1 MSVHS
6 PGSPAGPVSCLCTV
20 QQDQCP
26 VCVQSSRTSVLCVY
40 SPAGPMSCVCTH
52 QAVQQDQCPVCV
64 QSSRTSVLSVHSPAG
79 PVSYVCTVQQD
90 QSSICAQ
97 SSRTSVLSMHS
108 PAGPVSCL
116 CTVQQDQ
123 CPVYAQSSR
132 TSVQSL
138 HTRPYSDLRPLPTP
152 LHSSGQAGP
161 RAECPDS
168 PVDRYHG
175 YWTSLLY
182 MTALALMRAQV
193 SRRLASDLRAARR
206 RPLTAVGDKGIHSAG
221 C

>member
-1 MSVHS
+1 MSVH
-6 PGSPAGPVSCLCTV
+6 SPAGPVSCLCTV
-20 QQDQCP
+20 Q
-26 VCVQSSRTSVLCVY
+26 
-40 SPAGPMSCVCTH
+40 
-52 QAVQQDQCPVCV
+52 AVQQDQCRVCAPTR
-64 QSSRTSVLSVHSPAG
+64 QSSRTSVLSVHPPGSPAG
-79 PVSYVCTVQQD
+79 PVSCVCTVQQD
-90 QSSICAQ
+90 QCPVYAQ

-123 CPVYAQSSR
+123 CPVCAQSSR

-138 HTRPYSDLRPLPTP
+138 HTRPYSDLRPIPTP

-161 RAECPDS
+161 SAECPDS

-182 MTALALMRAQV
+182 MTALALLRAQV
-193 SRRLASDLRAARR
+193 SRRLASDLRATRR
-206 RPLTAVGDKGIHSAG
+206 RSLTAVGDKGIHSAG